1 MIEALGDVD
10 MQQMHDDYAQAVLGL
25 IEAKIEHHAPPKPS
39 TPRREAEVADL
50 MTALPRATE
59 QARAERG
66 QDAAVHPMTGRSP
79 AKRTASK
86 RTDGTKRAG

>member
-1 MIEALGDVD
+1 
-10 MQQMHDDYAQAVLGL
+10 MQQMHDDYAQAVLGADRG
-25 IEAKIEHHAPPKPS
+25 ENRAPCAAQTEHA
-39 TPRREAEVADL
+39 RREAEVADL

-79 AKRTASK
+79 ANRTASK